1 MLIRANSAA
10 RVTSF
15 MAAYAALALAEATE
29 LAWAAELCTALSTEI
44 RRGSRDQFAA
54 FPHEHKPHPGQVIS
68 AANVHRMLAD
78 SRAVVVDADL
88 VGPGSSQERSYQE
101 LERRIQVP
109 YSIRC
114 APHVIG
120 VLRDTIAWAE
130 DWMTTEINSSPVS
143 R

>member
-1 MLIRANSAA
+1 
-10 RVTSF
+10 
-15 MAAYAALALAEATE
+15 
-29 LAWAAELCTALSTEI
+29 
-44 RRGSRDQFAA
+44 
-54 FPHEHKPHPGQVIS
+54 
-68 AANVHRMLAD
+68 MLAD

-88 VGPGSSQERSYQE
+88 VGPGSSQERGYQE

>member
-29 LAWAAELCTALSTEI
+29 LAWAAELCTALSTEL

-54 FPHEHKPHPGQVIS
+54 FPHERKPHPGQVIS

-88 VGPGSSQERSYQE
+88 VGPGSSQERGCQE
-101 LERRIQVP
+101 LERR
-109 YSIRC
+109 